1 MAPTAQVINVPQ
13 ALRHLRRD
21 AHLAPLIAHHG
32 PPTFRPARSAF
43 RALTESIVYQQLS
56 GKAAAAIF
64 DHFLD
69 IFPGRR
75 FPTPEQLMGVPVP
88 RLRAAGLSSQKAAYL
103 LDLAARFHD
112 GTIAPRR
119 FRKMT
124 DEEISDHLIQVK
136 GIGQWTADM
145 FLMFALNRPD
155 VLPVGDLGVR
165 KGVQQFFGLAD
176 LPDPPEMQ
184 RLAVPWQP
192 YRTVG
197 SWYMWRVVEEGAPG

>member
-21 AHLAPLIAHHG
+21 AHLAPLIAQHG
-32 PPTFRPARSAF
+32 PPSFRPARSAF
-43 RALTESIVYQQLS
+43 RALAESIVYQQLS

-155 VLPVGDLGVR
+155 VLPVGDLGIRNGIR
-165 KGVQQFFGLAD
+165 KLYNLSEPPTAEQMEVLAEAWR
-176 LPDPPEMQ
+176 PH
-184 RLAVPWQP
+184 
-192 YRTVG
+192 RTVA
-197 SWYMWRVVEEGAPG
+197 SWYLWRVVDSS

>member
-1 MAPTAQVINVPQ
+1 MALTAQVINVPQ

-21 AHLAPLIAHHG
+21 AHLASLIAQHG

-64 DHFLD
+64 EHFLD

-155 VLPVGDLGVR
+155 VLPVGDLGIRNGFKKLYNLSEPPTAEQMEV
-165 KGVQQFFGLAD
+165 LAEAWR
-176 LPDPPEMQ
+176 PH
-184 RLAVPWQP
+184 
-192 YRTVG
+192 RTVA
-197 SWYMWRVVEEGAPG
+197 SWYLWRVVGD

>member
-1 MAPTAQVINVPQ
+1 MPASPQ
-13 ALRHLRRD
+13 ALNLSKALRHLRRD
-21 AHLAPLIAHHG
+21 PHLAPLIAAHG
-32 PPTFRPARSAF
+32 PAQFYPKPNAF

-88 RLRAAGLSSQKAAYL
+88 RLRAAGLSSQKASYL

-112 GTIAPRR
+112 GAIAPRR

-155 VLPVGDLGVR
+155 VLPVGDLGIRNGFKKLYNLSEPPTAEQMEV
-165 KGVQQFFGLAD
+165 LAEAWR
-176 LPDPPEMQ
+176 PH
-184 RLAVPWQP
+184 
-192 YRTVG
+192 RTVA
-197 SWYMWRVVEEGAPG
+197 SWYLWRVVGG